1 MAPPYQTD
9 PRPAKRPRLSPPEP
23 GPYVLRPVLE
33 DIPLTTE
40 EGNTDVSITCVEYWD
55 NYLYIGT
62 SAGEILH
69 LVSIPPEPG
78 DESAS
83 STFILASRL
92 QPSGHST
99 SATSPDAPGVQ
110 QILVLPG
117 PSKAC
122 VLCNGVVSFY
132 SLPELSP
139 AFPNKEP
146 TGVQWIGGIDENADK
161 ESPEGPV
168 VMIANTKR
176 ILLVRVG
183 DRLRAVRNNI
193 EFPGCLRSSR
203 RDTIACVADD
213 TGYALLEVEH
223 QQKIPLFP
231 VSSLPAEEEPVPEN
245 GGRSP
250 ARSPPPAD
258 AAGHSRSTSMG
269 NLISP
274 TRDSSRSRRH
284 DSAHLV
290 PPDNTG
296 IDSRTMSPPPDG
308 GGEGTT
314 RATARPRASTDALPT
329 RSSTVADPK
338 QFKKRLKPHILSPFS
353 TEFMLTTGTTE
364 SEPGVGLFVNLDGDV
379 VRGTVD
385 FETYPEDL
393 LVDNFSVPE
402 YEGAPR
408 SEDEGQ
414 IIFAL
419 LRSPPGDGGG
429 RKLELQQV
437 ENASE
442 LAHPRTIV
450 ALPQSKLDKAHAGL
464 QHVLSTHNH
473 FFKIAGELLQ
483 LVPLSL
489 GSLDLWGVNR
499 ESDPRTQSA
508 VEQLEQER
516 ALFDSQSL
524 TTPLE
529 PSTELVTKRSA
540 EEKAFAGRFG
550 RAFTRNLVWH
560 GQELW
565 MVLQNPLISQ
575 LEHRLMQHM
584 VNEEPAEVKPGHI
597 FGFLAGIHGRE
608 PKDETEFL
616 TLNYVRQKASLI
628 LFLHLQTRLS
638 VSSDLEDL
646 FRAVENTLHDG
657 GLDPRIVLLLS
668 PPLSSEVL
676 YGPDGMWLHQGMA
689 DLLREYQ
696 PPISGFEDAPIEYW
710 MMMRHFL
717 MLWQEKRGYGSITD
731 DKYVFD
737 SVDASLLHVL
747 LHLDQTLPADSPA
760 QKSVRA
766 KLHNVVDHWKGNF
779 DRASSLLERYN
790 RLFVLSRLYQSKKQA
805 RDVLATWKRILDGE
819 KDVDYGSNV
828 GYIEGQLRRYL
839 TMIRDVELVQEY
851 ALLLAQRNPELA
863 VQIFTDDAARVK
875 FSPHEVVKLL
885 KEHAPGA
892 VQQYLEY
899 LVFGKHLDQYADD
912 LIGYYLDS
920 VLTVLEKSEA
930 ARTSLAE
937 SYSTYR
943 ALESPK
949 PTYLDFIHQ
958 NAPPEPWW
966 QSRLRLLQLLGSG
979 AYATGGA
986 TNTGKDLTYSVDMVL
1001 ERLSPFSTYL
1011 VSESIIL
1018 DARQGHHK
1026 EALRL
1031 LTHGLGDYDTATRYC
1046 YFGGPSTSHAY
1057 PVDPSTLP
1065 SRTSQTELFTFLFH
1079 EFLAIE
1085 SIEDRLERT
1094 SHLLGKFATFFDP
1107 LAIIASIPDDWTVGM
1122 LSEFLVRSFRA
1133 ATSERNQAVIVKAL
1147 SAAQNLIGQVEFI
1160 EMTEKMAARIEKVG
1174 EDGVVKDL
1182 DVEAS

>member
-1 MAPPYQTD
+1 MHH
-9 PRPAKRPRLSPPEP
+9 
-23 GPYVLRPVLE
+23 G
-33 DIPLTTE
+33 IPLTI
-40 EGNTDVSITCVEYWD
+40 SSD
-55 NYLYIGT
+55 NNLYIGT
-62 SAGEILH
+62 SAAEILH

-83 STFILASRL
+83 PTFILASRL
-92 QPSGHST
+92 QPRGYAA
-99 SATSPDAPGVQ
+99 SAASPDAPGIQ

-117 PSKAC
+117 PFKAC

-139 AFPNKEP
+139 AFPSKEL
-146 TGVQWIGGIDENADK
+146 TSVQWIGGIDENADK
-161 ESPEGPV
+161 ENPEGPV
-168 VMIANTKR
+168 VMIATAKR
-176 ILLVRVG
+176 LMLIRVG
-183 DRLRAVRNNI
+183 DRLRAIRNNI
-193 EFPGCLRSSR
+193 EFPRCLRSSR
-203 RDTIACVADD
+203 RETIACVADD

-231 VSSLPAEEEPVPEN
+231 ISSLPVEEEPVPDSE
-245 GGRSP
+245 GRSP
-250 ARSPPPAD
+250 TRSPPPAD

-269 NLISP
+269 NLLSP
-274 TRDSSRSRRH
+274 TRDASRSRQK
-284 DSAHLV
+284 DSSHLM
-290 PPDNTG
+290 PPGSAAGAN
-296 IDSRTMSPPPDG
+296 SRTTSPAPNG
-308 GGEGTT
+308 GGD
-314 RATARPRASTDALPT
+314 ATGRPRARPRASTDALPT
-329 RSSTVADPK
+329 KSSTVSDPK
-338 QFKKRLKPHILSPFS
+338 YPKKLLRPHVLSPFS

-385 FETYPEDL
+385 FECYPEDL
-393 LVDNFSVPE
+393 LVDNFGVPE
-402 YEGAPR
+402 YEGAPL

-419 LRSPPGDGGG
+419 LRKKLDDGVE
-429 RKLELQQV
+429 RKLEMQQV

-442 LAHPRTIV
+442 LAHTRTLV
-450 ALPQSKLDKAHAGL
+450 ALPRSSLENARAGL
-464 QHVLSTHNH
+464 QHTLSTHNH

-483 LVPLSL
+483 LVPLPL
-489 GSLDLWGVNR
+489 GSLHHRSVNG

-516 ALFDSQSL
+516 ALFDTQSL
-524 TTPLE
+524 ATPVE
-529 PSTELVTKRSA
+529 PSGELVHKRA
-540 EEKAFAGRFG
+540 VEEKALAGRFG
-550 RAFTRNLVWH
+550 RALTRNLVWH
-560 GQELW
+560 GQELL
-565 MVLQNPLISQ
+565 MILQNPLISQ

-584 VNEEPAEVKPGHI
+584 VDDEPTEVKPGHI

-628 LFLHLQTRLS
+628 LFLHLQTRIT
-638 VSSDLEDL
+638 VSLDLEDL
-646 FRAVENTLHDG
+646 YRAVENTLHDG

-676 YGPDGMWLHQGMA
+676 YGADGIWLHQGMA
-689 DLLREYQ
+689 DLLQQYQ
-696 PPISGFEDAPIEYW
+696 PPISGFEDAPVAFW

-717 MLWQEKRGYGSITD
+717 VLWQEKRGYGSITD

-747 LHLDQTLPADSPA
+747 LHLDLALPTDGPA
-760 QKSVRA
+760 QRSVRA
-766 KLHNVVDHWKGNF
+766 KLHNVVDHWKGDF
-779 DRASSLLERYN
+779 DRATSLLERYN
-790 RLFVLSRLYQSKKQA
+790 RLYVLSRLYQSKKQA
-805 RDVLATWKRILDGE
+805 RDVLATWRRIIDGE

-828 GYIEGQLRRYL
+828 EYVEGQLRRYL
-839 TMIRDVELVQEY
+839 TVIRDVDLVQDY
-851 ALLLAQRNPELA
+851 ALWLARRNAELA
-863 VQIFTDDAARVK
+863 IQILTDDTARVR
-875 FSPHEVVKLL
+875 FSPQEVVPLL
-885 KEHAPGA
+885 KAHAPGA

-899 LVFGKHLDQYADD
+899 LVFGKYLEQYADD

-920 VLTVLEKSEA
+920 VLTMLEKSDA

-979 AYATGGA
+979 AYAASGA
-986 TNTGKDLTYSVDMVL
+986 MSTGKDLTYSVDMVL
-1001 ERLSPFSTYL
+1001 ERLAPFSTYL

-1018 DARQGHHK
+1018 DARQGRHK

-1031 LTHGLGDYDTATRYC
+1031 LTHGLGDYDTAIRYC
-1046 YFGGPSTSHAY
+1046 YFGGPSPSTSY
-1057 PVDPSTLP
+1057 PIDPSTLP
-1065 SRTSQTELFTFLFH
+1065 SRTAQTELFTFLFH
-1079 EFLAIE
+1079 EFLTIE
-1085 SIEDRLERT
+1085 NVEDRLDRT

-1107 LAIIASIPDDWTVGM
+1107 LAVIESIPDDWTVGM
-1122 LSEFLVRSFRA
+1122 LSEFLVRSYRA
-1133 ATSERNQAVIVKAL
+1133 ATTEKNMAVVVKAL
-1147 SAAQNLIGQVEFI
+1147 SAAQNLVGQVEFI
-1160 EMTEKMAARIEKVG
+1160 EIAEKMGPRVEQGADEGTGGDTR
-1174 EDGVVKDL
+1174 
-1182 DVEAS
+1182 DVDVQVQTQ